1 MESHTFELRSPRLV
15 LRAAR
20 DGDAAELYK
29 AFSDPDVMRY
39 WSTLPHGSLSETERW
54 VRGMTVAPCNGAT
67 DFIVCLRRPRRRCP
81 SQTRDQDGVQ
91 QNNSEDEKEDDDND
105 KQGQIGDQGREE
117 EDEDLVPIGKAGVWR
132 DNEIGFMLARPYWG
146 RGLAAEALTLVLDHL
161 FAGSGDVGRDQLVL
175 ADVDPRNA
183 ASLALLKRLGFE
195 EYESRENT
203 FQVGEQWVDSTY
215 LRLTGETWRLRD
227 GVRRSMDGGGAP
239 DIAGCAGFATGGAKC
254 VDLVRTAGVG
264 VCL

>member
-1 MESHTFELRSPRLV
+1 
-15 LRAAR
+15 
-20 DGDAAELYK
+20 
-29 AFSDPDVMRY
+29 
-39 WSTLPHGSLSETERW
+39 
-54 VRGMTVAPCNGAT
+54 MTVAPCNGAT
-67 DFIVCLRRPRRRCP
+67 DFIVCLRRPRRRRP
-81 SQTRDQDGVQ
+81 SQNRDQDDAQ
-91 QNNSEDEKEDDDND
+91 QNDSENEKQIRDE
-105 KQGQIGDQGREE
+105 DQE

-161 FAGSGDVGRDQLVL
+161 FSGSGDVGRDQLVL

-183 ASLALLKRLGFE
+183 ASLTLLKRLGFE
-195 EYESRENT
+195 EYESREKT

-227 GVRRSMDGGGAP
+227 GAQRPMDDGDTPAV
-239 DIAGCAGFATGGAKC
+239 AACAGFASSGPKR